1 MQKVK
6 DVLFMIFGVLS
17 AVIMAIFVI
26 PFLLLKIIC
35 FPSIICSKWK
45 QRRKYHERIAV
56 R

>member
-35 FPSIICSKWK
+35 FPSIVSSKWN